1 MGGNTSCH
9 ELKSKCDAGDEESCK
24 NLHANCQCFLANNKN
39 VVEEVHST
47 GFHLLELHNN
57 SAGIGILY
65 FLAFG
70 GLIALI
76 FLIYMKCKRTPN
88 TWSQQNHSRWYS
100 PITHNPAIAY
110 ERPTTIPNIKIVD
123 ITDDDDIKRQLSNQ
137 TLRNLYH

>member
-1 MGGNTSCH
+1 MRSEDLQGLQKRTEFNFSTSSSFISFISFNSVLKFKVKNQKSNFNIKISNKKKSTMGGNTSCH

-70 GLIALI
+70 GLI
-76 FLIYMKCKRTPN
+76 
-88 TWSQQNHSRWYS
+88 
-100 PITHNPAIAY
+100 
-110 ERPTTIPNIKIVD
+110 V
-123 ITDDDDIKRQLSNQ
+123 
-137 TLRNLYH
+137 